1 MVFSRLNASREN
13 VKPWGSEYIKVDR
26 VRGWQNVY
34 ARCTR
39 KLSEIGRISKRPPQ
53 IYGADN
59 VSRVVELVTY
69 LTRWRR
75 FDGEK
80 IEENIICAI
89 CSALLPPD
97 GLWIECD
104 FCRIPPKLQQQL
116 YVVNWM
122 ALTSKSPPHLICR
135 ELKNIDSVFDLTPI
149 LTTVRSTSLPRRISA
164 SSSLS
169 LKCKQN
175 FHCVYVIL
183 IARGIV
189 SGGFSAIH
197 HNILVHT

>member
-1 MVFSRLNASREN
+1 MPLGKILVFTVYLSFTSRRSPEPKLLANGLSAAGCTNVMVFSRLNASREN
-13 VKPWGSEYIKVDR
+13 VKPWGSEYIKIDR

-53 IYGADN
+53 INGADN

-80 IEENIICAI
+80 IEENITCAI

-135 ELKNIDSVFDLTPI
+135 ELKNIH
-149 LTTVRSTSLPRRISA
+149 
-164 SSSLS
+164 
-169 LKCKQN
+169 KCFWPHSN
-175 FHCVYVIL
+175 SNY
-183 IARGIV
+183 G
-189 SGGFSAIH
+189 
-197 HNILVHT
+197 